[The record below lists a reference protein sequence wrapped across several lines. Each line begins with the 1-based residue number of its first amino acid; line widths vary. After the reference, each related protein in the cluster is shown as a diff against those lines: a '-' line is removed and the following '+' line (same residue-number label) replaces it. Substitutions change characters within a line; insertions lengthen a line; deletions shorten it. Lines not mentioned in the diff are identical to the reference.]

1 MSEENLDIRKVVAN
15 YLGIVYR
22 AIGYWK
28 WGVAVCLLVTIAGTV
43 YAATRRKIYTSST
56 RIRVVRTEVR
66 NPGEFVEDDIGEMLR
81 GRLKQFVG
89 SRRFLQEI
97 VDEHDLYR
105 DMKLRKNM
113 TDQEVLDYMRSKMY
127 TGVWQGDEFGFH
139 FMDYDPGTAQS
150 VTKALAQNFMDR
162 EKGADYAIYRTKL
175 RRVEKQLTNLEGELD
190 EALARQTRFKEVNA
204 PLIKAM
210 RQRQLGSIP
219 LERDPDIGA
228 SSEETHGSRYDS
240 PQLRK
245 LRNRLKTLE
254 DTERRLRNKS
264 TGTNPQVAA
273 LQSERSKINNRV
285 NQAKRQYDR
294 LRQQYTEQWPD
305 VRIAKSQLSQLQS
318 QQKSIDARLREAQRS
333 ASQPSNELTQIQS
346 QIKSTRDDVRRLA
359 RREAMN
365 RQKGIEPAEEE
376 GDSPEVSKIAEAAS
390 SSQLKSVE
398 EVESALKRMETEIH
412 PLREQVQELH
422 IQRLKLSFQT
432 KQREQGQF
440 QYVIIDPANRPTKP
454 SGPNR
459 TKIAAASGAGGFA
472 LGLGLMVLLG
482 FLDSRIYRPS
492 DMGRLEHIPMLV
504 SIPDFESD
512 IKEIEAVNA
521 ATRGAE
527 NVVDPPHS
535 NVVDG

>member
-1 MSEENLDIRKVVAN
+1 MSEENLDIRKVIAN

-28 WGVAVCLLVTIAGTV
+28 WGVAICLLVTIAGTV

-66 NPGEFVEDDIGEMLR
+66 NPGEFGEDDIGEMLR

-97 VDEHDLYR
+97 IDEHDLYR

-113 TDQEVLDYMRSKMY
+113 TDQEVLTYMRNKMY
-127 TGVWQGDEFGFH
+127 TGVYQGDEFGFH
-139 FMDYDPGTAQS
+139 FMDYDPTKAQV

-162 EKGADYAIYRTKL
+162 EKGADYAVYRTKL
-175 RRVEKQLTNLEGELD
+175 RRVERQLETLESQLD
-190 EALARQTRFKEVNA
+190 EALSRQTRFKEVNA

-210 RQRQLGSIP
+210 RQRQLGSTAAP
-219 LERDPDIGA
+219 AESEVAP
-228 SSEETHGSRYDS
+228 SSDETRGTRYDS
-240 PQLRK
+240 PQLRR

-264 TGTNPQVAA
+264 AGTTPQVAA
-273 LQSERSKINNRV
+273 LQTERSKIS
-285 NQAKRQYDR
+285 NQVHRAKRQYDR

-305 VRIAKSQLSQLQS
+305 VRTAKSRLTQLQS
-318 QQKSIDARLREAQRS
+318 RQKSVEARLREAQRS
-333 ASQPSNELTQIQS
+333 ASHPSNELTQIRA

-365 RQKGIEPAEEE
+365 REKEPSAGEEE
-376 GDSPEVSKIAEAAS
+376 NPRGQKLAKAAAE
-390 SSQLKSVE
+390 SQIGSVE
-398 EVESALKRMETEIH
+398 EVESALKRMETE
-412 PLREQVQELH
+412 LRPIRDQVQELH

-440 QYVIIDPANRPTKP
+440 QYLIIDPANRPTKP

-459 TKIAAASGAGGFA
+459 TKIAALSGLGGLA

-482 FLDSRIYRPS
+482 FLDSRIYRPN
-492 DMGRLEHIPMLV
+492 DMERLEHIPMLV
-504 SIPDFESD
+504 SIPDFEND
-512 IKEIEAVNA
+512 IKDIEAVSA
-521 ATRGAE
+521 AASANE
-527 NVVDPPHS
+527 DVVDRPRS
-535 NVVDG
+535 NGVVG